1 MGHISL
7 MLIVFSAFSSILP
20 EPKLS
25 LCSSRHYLNQLHVL
39 LITSGYKTC
48 ATGWMTL
55 VTASQCIRKPFFED
69 TGKRNIAQVKKKIA
83 FVTCLSVIPTWS
95 YFHFLNAFSNI
106 SPEPKLNIC
115 SSRYCISLLLLVLKH
130 TTVCNIHVTST
141 LHFVMLRTVIWTL
154 HKMWKITLNYCNYT
168 VHFWISYLLNLL
180 TKFQHVDVCIQ
191 GKYLLNMGIVQKE
204 INLVNFQS
212 HTCSKWALSYTSLY
226 LQNFNLFSIRIL
238 LSIFSI
244 DN

>member
-95 YFHFLNAFSNI
+95 YFHFLDAFSNI

-130 TTVCNIHVTST
+130 TTVCNIHDSCGCFPMWLTDGEVGSHFHFTLCDVKDCNLDSSQNVENHFKLLQLHCTFLDFISLEPLDKVST
-141 LHFVMLRTVIWTL
+141 RRCLHTR
-154 HKMWKITLNYCNYT
+154 KI
-168 VHFWISYLLNLL
+168 F
-180 TKFQHVDVCIQ
+180 
-191 GKYLLNMGIVQKE
+191 
-204 INLVNFQS
+204 
-212 HTCSKWALSYTSLY
+212 A
-226 LQNFNLFSIRIL
+226 
-238 LSIFSI
+238 
-244 DN
+244 